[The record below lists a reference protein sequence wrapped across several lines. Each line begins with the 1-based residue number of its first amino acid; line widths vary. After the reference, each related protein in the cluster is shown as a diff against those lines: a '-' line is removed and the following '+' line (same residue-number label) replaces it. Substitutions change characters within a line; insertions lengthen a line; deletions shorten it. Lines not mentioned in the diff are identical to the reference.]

1 MSLVKR
7 NTYGLEKTSG
17 KSAAGTAMVV
27 AGGGGLGLL
36 LLAGL
41 LPFITFP
48 LLCVLLVV
56 GGIALKL

>member
-1 MSLVKR
+1 M
-7 NTYGLEKTSG
+7 
-17 KSAAGTAMVV
+17 V

-36 LLAGL
+36 FVAGL

-48 LLCVLLVV
+48 ILCVLLVV